1 MRNWRSN
8 RLLFL
13 GVCLIIALG
22 LIATS
27 QAGFLDPIK
36 GIVAA
41 PLNFVTGLF
50 NRTTQDAVKV
60 ADISSDVPTLQKRV
74 ADLEEA
80 LARYQSELVEL
91 REVAS
96 DYQRLSELVNYT
108 SQTQNQEFIAADV
121 ISNADANAPLQTI
134 SINKGTR
141 DGISIGMPVITQ
153 LGLVGRI
160 SDVTANASRVLLIT
174 DVSSAISGRLQTT
187 RDEGS
192 VVGQASTDLRMEF
205 IPLNAKV
212 QEGDIVITSGLGG
225 NLPAGIVIGQITSVQ
240 QREFELFQNAVVRSL
255 NNFATLETV
264 LVITNFQPVDLSVF
278 GQSTQTAPGSGG

>member
-8 RLLFL
+8 RILFL
-13 GVCLIIALG
+13 GVCLVIAVG
-22 LIATS
+22 LIGIS
-27 QAGFLDPIK
+27 QAGFLGPVK
-36 GIVAA
+36 GIVAV
-41 PLNFVTGLF
+41 PLNFITGLF
-50 NRTTQDAVKV
+50 NRATLEGVKI
-60 ADISSDVPTLQKRV
+60 ADMSSDVPTLQKRV

-91 REVAS
+91 REVAN

-108 SQTQNQEFIAADV
+108 SQTQNEEFLAADV

-141 DGISIGMPVITQ
+141 DGIAVGMPVVTQ
-153 LGLVGRI
+153 LGLVGRV

-174 DVSSAISGRLQTT
+174 DVSSAISARLQTT

-192 VVGQASTDLRMEF
+192 IVGQASNDLRMEF

-225 NLPAGIVIGQITSVQ
+225 NLPAGIVIGQVTNVQ
-240 QREFELFQNAVVRSL
+240 QREFELFQNAVIRSL

-278 GQSTQTAPGSGG
+278 EQSTAVAPGS

>member
-8 RLLFL
+8 RVLFL
-13 GVCLIIALG
+13 GVCLTIALV

-27 QAGFLDPIK
+27 QAGFLAPVKDIL
-36 GIVAA
+36 GA

-60 ADISSDVPTLQKRV
+60 ADMSSDVPTLQKRV

-91 REVAS
+91 REVAN

-108 SQTQNQEFIAADV
+108 SQTQNEEFLAADV
-121 ISNADANAPLQTI
+121 ISNADSNAPLQTI

-141 DGISIGMPVITQ
+141 DGISIGMPVVSQ

-192 VVGQASTDLRMEF
+192 IVGQASTDLRMEF

-225 NLPAGIVIGQITSVQ
+225 NLPAGLVIGQITSVQ

-255 NNFATLETV
+255 NNFATIETV

-278 GQSTQTAPGSGG
+278 GQSTQTAPGNGG

>member
-13 GVCLIIALG
+13 GVCLAISLI

-27 QAGFLDPIK
+27 QAGFLAPIK
-36 GIVAA
+36 SIITT
-41 PLNFVTGLF
+41 PLNYITGLL
-50 NRTTQDAVKV
+50 NRTTLEAVKV
-60 ADISSDVPTLQKRV
+60 ADMPSDVPTLQKRV

-91 REVAS
+91 REVAN

-108 SQTQNQEFIAADV
+108 SQTQNQEFLAADV
-121 ISNADANAPLQTI
+121 ISNSDANAPLQTI
-134 SINKGTR
+134 AINKGTR
-141 DGISIGMPVITQ
+141 DGIAIGMPVVTQ
-153 LGLVGRI
+153 LGLIGRI
-160 SDVTANASRVLLIT
+160 TDVTANAARVLLIT
-174 DVSSAISGRLQTT
+174 DLASAISGRLQTT

-192 VVGQASTDLRMEF
+192 VVGQASSDLRMEF

-212 QEGDIVITSGLGG
+212 QEGDIVTTSGLGG
-225 NLPAGIVIGQITSVQ
+225 NLPAGLVIGQITSVQ

-264 LVITNFQPVDLSVF
+264 LVITNFQPVDISVF
-278 GQSTQTAPGSGG
+278 EQGTPVAPGTGN

>member
-8 RLLFL
+8 RILFL
-13 GVCLIIALG
+13 GVCLTIAFI
-22 LIATS
+22 LIVTS
-27 QAGFLDPIK
+27 QAGFLAPIK
-36 GIVAA
+36 GILIA

-50 NRTTQDAVKV
+50 NRTTQDAVKI
-60 ADISSDVPTLQKRV
+60 ADMSSDVPTLQKRV

-108 SQTQNQEFIAADV
+108 SQTQNQEFLAADV
-121 ISNADANAPLQTI
+121 ISNADSNAPLQTI

-141 DGISIGMPVITQ
+141 DGITIGMPVVSQ
-153 LGLVGRI
+153 LGLIGRV

-192 VVGQASTDLRMEF
+192 IVGQSSNDLRMEF

-225 NLPAGIVIGQITSVQ
+225 NLPAGIVIGQVTSVQ

-264 LVITNFQPVDLSVF
+264 LVITNFQPVDLTVF
-278 GQSTQTAPGSGG
+278 EQSTQTAPGN

>member
-8 RLLFL
+8 RILFL
-13 GVCLIIALG
+13 GVCLVIAVG
-22 LIATS
+22 LIGVS
-27 QAGFLDPIK
+27 QAGFLGPVK
-36 GIVAA
+36 GIVAV
-41 PLNFVTGLF
+41 PLNFITGLF
-50 NRTTQDAVKV
+50 NRATLETVKV
-60 ADISSDVPTLQKRV
+60 ADMPSDVPSLQKRV

-91 REVAS
+91 REVAN

-108 SQTQNQEFIAADV
+108 SQTQNEEFLAADV
-121 ISNADANAPLQTI
+121 ISNTDANAPLQTI

-141 DGISIGMPVITQ
+141 DGIAVGMPVVTQ
-153 LGLVGRI
+153 LGLIGRV

-174 DVSSAISGRLQTT
+174 DVSSAISARLQTT

-192 VVGQASTDLRMEF
+192 IVGQASNDLRMEF

-212 QEGDIVITSGLGG
+212 QEGDIVISSGLGG
-225 NLPAGIVIGQITSVQ
+225 NLPAGLVIGQVTNVQ

-278 GQSTQTAPGSGG
+278 EQSTVVAPGS

>member
-1 MRNWRSN
+1 VRNWRSN
-8 RLLFL
+8 RILFL
-13 GVCLIIALG
+13 GVCLAIALA

-27 QAGFLDPIK
+27 QVGFLAPIK
-36 GIVAA
+36 SIVVA
-41 PLNFVTGLF
+41 PLNFITGLF
-50 NRTTQDAVKV
+50 NKTTLDAVKI
-60 ADISSDVPTLQKRV
+60 ADMSSDVPTLQKRV

-141 DGISIGMPVITQ
+141 DGITVGMPVVSQ
-153 LGLVGRI
+153 LGLVGRV

-174 DVSSAISGRLQTT
+174 DISSAISGRLQTT

-192 VVGQASTDLRMEF
+192 IVGQASNDLRMEF

-225 NLPAGIVIGQITSVQ
+225 NLPAGIVIGQVTSVQ

-278 GQSTQTAPGSGG
+278 EQSTQTAPGS

>member
-8 RLLFL
+8 RILFL
-13 GVCLIIALG
+13 GVCIAIALV

-27 QAGFLDPIK
+27 QAGFLVPIK
-36 GIVAA
+36 SIVIA

-50 NRTTQDAVKV
+50 NRTTQDAVKI
-60 ADISSDVPTLQKRV
+60 ADMSSDVPTLQKRV

-108 SQTQNQEFIAADV
+108 SQTQNQEFLAADV
-121 ISNADANAPLQTI
+121 ISNADSNAPLQTI

-141 DGISIGMPVITQ
+141 DGITIGMPVVSQ
-153 LGLVGRI
+153 LGLIGRI

-192 VVGQASTDLRMEF
+192 IVGQASNDLRMEF

-212 QEGDIVITSGLGG
+212 QQGDIVITSGLGG
-225 NLPAGIVIGQITSVQ
+225 NLPAGIVIGQVTSVQ

-278 GQSTQTAPGSGG
+278 EQSTQTAPGS

>member
-1 MRNWRSN
+1 
-8 RLLFL
+8 
-13 GVCLIIALG
+13 V
-22 LIATS
+22 TS
-27 QAGFLDPIK
+27 QAGFLAPIK
-36 GIVAA
+36 SIVAV

-50 NRTTQDAVKV
+50 NRTTQDAVKI
-60 ADISSDVPTLQKRV
+60 ADMSSDVPTLQKRV

-108 SQTQNQEFIAADV
+108 SQTQNEEFLAADV

-141 DGISIGMPVITQ
+141 DGVTIGMPVVTQ
-153 LGLVGRI
+153 LGLIGRV

-192 VVGQASTDLRMEF
+192 IVGQASTDLRMEF

-212 QEGDIVITSGLGG
+212 QEGDIVISSGLGG
-225 NLPAGIVIGQITSVQ
+225 KLPAGIVIGQVTSVQ

-278 GQSTQTAPGSGG
+278 EQSTPVAAGS

>member
-1 MRNWRSN
+1 VRNWRSN
-8 RLLFL
+8 RILFL

-22 LIATS
+22 LIAAS
-27 QAGFLDPIK
+27 QAGFLTPIK

-50 NRTTQDAVKV
+50 NRTTLEAVKV
-60 ADISSDVPTLQKRV
+60 ADMPSDVPTLQKRV

-80 LARYQSELVEL
+80 LAKYQSELVEL
-91 REVAS
+91 REVAN

-108 SQTQNQEFIAADV
+108 SQIQNEEFLAADV

-141 DGISIGMPVITQ
+141 DGITVGMPVVTQ
-153 LGLVGRI
+153 LGLIGRI

-192 VVGQASTDLRMEF
+192 IVGQASTDLRMEF

-225 NLPAGIVIGQITSVQ
+225 NLPAGIVLGQVTSVQ

-278 GQSTQTAPGSGG
+278 EQSTQTAPGTGN

>member
-8 RLLFL
+8 RILFL
-13 GVCLIIALG
+13 GVCLAIALA

-27 QAGFLDPIK
+27 QVGFLAPIK
-36 GIVAA
+36 SIVVA
-41 PLNFVTGLF
+41 PLNFITGLF
-50 NRTTQDAVKV
+50 NKTTLDAVKI
-60 ADISSDVPTLQKRV
+60 ADMSSDVPTLQKRV

-141 DGISIGMPVITQ
+141 DGITVGMPVVSQ

-192 VVGQASTDLRMEF
+192 IVGQASNDLRMEF

-225 NLPAGIVIGQITSVQ
+225 NLPAGIVIGQVTSVQ

-278 GQSTQTAPGSGG
+278 EQSTQTAPGS

>member
-8 RLLFL
+8 RILFL

-27 QAGFLDPIK
+27 QAGFLAPIK
-36 GIVAA
+36 DIIAA

-50 NRTTQDAVKV
+50 NRTTLDAVKV
-60 ADISSDVPTLQKRV
+60 ADMSSDVPTLQKRV

-91 REVAS
+91 REVAN

-108 SQTQNQEFIAADV
+108 SQTQNQEFLAADV
-121 ISNADANAPLQTI
+121 ISNADSNAPLQTI

-141 DGISIGMPVITQ
+141 DGISIGMPVLTQ

-174 DVSSAISGRLQTT
+174 DASSAISGRLQTT

-192 VVGQASTDLRMEF
+192 IVGQASTDLRMEF
-205 IPLNAKV
+205 IPLNARV

-225 NLPAGIVIGQITSVQ
+225 NLPAGIAIGQITSVQ

-278 GQSTQTAPGSGG
+278 GQSTQTAPGSGS

>member
-1 MRNWRSN
+1 
-8 RLLFL
+8 LFL
-13 GVCLIIALG
+13 GVCLVIAIG
-22 LIATS
+22 LIGVS
-27 QAGFLDPIK
+27 QAGFLGPVK
-36 GIVAA
+36 GIVAV
-41 PLNFVTGLF
+41 PLNFITGLF
-50 NRTTQDAVKV
+50 NRATQETVKV
-60 ADISSDVPTLQKRV
+60 ANMPSDVPALQKRV

-108 SQTQNQEFIAADV
+108 SQTQNEEFLAADV

-141 DGISIGMPVITQ
+141 DGIAVGMPVVTQ
-153 LGLVGRI
+153 LGLIGRV

-174 DVSSAISGRLQTT
+174 DVSSAISARLQTT

-192 VVGQASTDLRMEF
+192 IVGQASNDLRMEF

-212 QEGDIVITSGLGG
+212 QEGDIVISSGLGG
-225 NLPAGIVIGQITSVQ
+225 NLPAGIVIGQVTNVQ

-278 GQSTQTAPGSGG
+278 EQSTAVAPGS

>member
-8 RLLFL
+8 RILFL
-13 GVCLIIALG
+13 GVCLAIALT
-22 LIATS
+22 LIGTS
-27 QAGFLDPIK
+27 QAGFLAPIK
-36 GIVAA
+36 SIIVA

-50 NRTTQDAVKV
+50 NKSTLDTVKI
-60 ADISSDVPTLQKRV
+60 ADMSSDVPTLQKRV

-91 REVAS
+91 REVAN

-108 SQTQNQEFIAADV
+108 AQTQNQEFLAADV
-121 ISNADANAPLQTI
+121 ISNADSNAPLQTI

-141 DGISIGMPVITQ
+141 DGITIGMPVVSQ
-153 LGLVGRI
+153 LGLIGRVL
-160 SDVTANASRVLLIT
+160 DVTANASRVLLIT

-192 VVGQASTDLRMEF
+192 IVGQASNDLRMEF

-225 NLPAGIVIGQITSVQ
+225 NLPAGIVIGQVTSVQ

-278 GQSTQTAPGSGG
+278 EQSTQTAPGS

>member
-8 RLLFL
+8 RILFL
-13 GVCLIIALG
+13 GVCLAIALV
-22 LIATS
+22 LITTS
-27 QAGFLDPIK
+27 QAGFLAPIK
-36 GIVAA
+36 GIVAI

-50 NRTTQDAVKV
+50 NRTTQDAVKI
-60 ADISSDVPTLQKRV
+60 ADMSSDVPTLQKRV
-74 ADLEEA
+74 ADLEDA

-91 REVAS
+91 REVAN

-108 SQTQNQEFIAADV
+108 SQTQNEEFLAADV

-141 DGISIGMPVITQ
+141 DGISIGMPVVTQ
-153 LGLVGRI
+153 LGLVGRV
-160 SDVTANASRVLLIT
+160 SDVTANASRILLIT

-192 VVGQASTDLRMEF
+192 IVGQASTDLRMEF

-212 QEGDIVITSGLGG
+212 QEGDIVISSGLGG
-225 NLPAGIVIGQITSVQ
+225 NLPAGIVIGQVTSVQ

-278 GQSTQTAPGSGG
+278 GQSTQTAPGSGN

>member
-1 MRNWRSN
+1 VRNWRSN

-13 GVCLIIALG
+13 GVCLVIALG
-22 LIATS
+22 LIVIS

-41 PLNFVTGLF
+41 PLNFVTSIF

-60 ADISSDVPTLQKRV
+60 ADMSSDVPTLQKRV

-91 REVAS
+91 REVAN

-108 SQTQNQEFIAADV
+108 SQTQNQEFLAADV
-121 ISNADANAPLQTI
+121 ISNADSNALLQTI

-141 DGISIGMPVITQ
+141 DGISIGMPVVTQ
-153 LGLVGRI
+153 LGLVGRV

-192 VVGQASTDLRMEF
+192 IVGQASTDLRMEF
-205 IPLNAKV
+205 IPLNANV

-225 NLPAGIVIGQITSVQ
+225 NLPAGIVIGQITGVQ

-264 LVITNFQPVDLSVF
+264 LVVTNFQPVDLSVF
-278 GQSTQTAPGSGG
+278 GQSTPSAPGNGS

>member
-8 RLLFL
+8 RILFL
-13 GVCLIIALG
+13 GVCLAIALV

-27 QAGFLDPIK
+27 QAGFLAPIK
-36 GIVAA
+36 GIVAI

-60 ADISSDVPTLQKRV
+60 AEMSSDVPTLQKRV
-74 ADLEEA
+74 SDLEEA

-91 REVAS
+91 REVAN

-108 SQTQNQEFIAADV
+108 SQTQNEKFLAADV

-141 DGISIGMPVITQ
+141 DGITIGMPVVTQ
-153 LGLVGRI
+153 LGLIGRI

-192 VVGQASTDLRMEF
+192 IVGQASTDLRKEF

-225 NLPAGIVIGQITSVQ
+225 NLPAGIVLGQVTSVQ

-278 GQSTQTAPGSGG
+278 EQSTQTAPGTGN

>member
-8 RLLFL
+8 RILFL
-13 GVCLIIALG
+13 GVCLAIALV

-27 QAGFLDPIK
+27 QAGFLAPIK
-36 GIVAA
+36 GIVAI

-60 ADISSDVPTLQKRV
+60 ADMSSDVPTLQKRV
-74 ADLEEA
+74 ADLEDA

-91 REVAS
+91 REVAN

-108 SQTQNQEFIAADV
+108 SQTQNEEFLAADV

-141 DGISIGMPVITQ
+141 DGISIGMPVVTQ
-153 LGLVGRI
+153 LGLVGRV
-160 SDVTANASRVLLIT
+160 SDVTANASRILLIT

-192 VVGQASTDLRMEF
+192 IVGQASTDLRMEF

-212 QEGDIVITSGLGG
+212 QEGDIVISSGLGG
-225 NLPAGIVIGQITSVQ
+225 NLPAGIVIGQVTSVQ

-264 LVITNFQPVDLSVF
+264 LVVTNFQPVDLSVF
-278 GQSTQTAPGSGG
+278 GQSTQTAPGSGN

>member
-8 RLLFL
+8 RILFL
-13 GVCLIIALG
+13 GVCLAIALA

-27 QAGFLDPIK
+27 QVGFLAPIK
-36 GIVAA
+36 SIVVA
-41 PLNFVTGLF
+41 PLNFITGLF
-50 NRTTQDAVKV
+50 NKTTLDAVKI
-60 ADISSDVPTLQKRV
+60 ADMSSDVPTLQKRV

-141 DGISIGMPVITQ
+141 DGIAVGMPVVSQ

-192 VVGQASTDLRMEF
+192 IVGQASNDLRMEF

-225 NLPAGIVIGQITSVQ
+225 NLPAGIVIGQVTSVQ

-278 GQSTQTAPGSGG
+278 EQSTQTAPGS

>member
-13 GVCLIIALG
+13 GVCLVISLV
-22 LIATS
+22 LLSVS
-27 QAGFLDPIK
+27 QAGFLEPIK
-36 GIVAA
+36 SIIGA
-41 PLNFVTGLF
+41 PLNLITGIF
-50 NRTTQDAVKV
+50 NKTTLEAVKV
-60 ADISSDVPTLQKRV
+60 AEMPSDVPSLQKRV

-80 LARYQSELVEL
+80 LARYQSELVQL
-91 REVAS
+91 REVAN

-108 SQTQNQEFIAADV
+108 SQTQNQEFLAADV
-121 ISNADANAPLQTI
+121 ISNADSNAPLQTI
-134 SINKGTR
+134 AINKGTR
-141 DGISIGMPVITQ
+141 DGLTIGMPVITQ

-174 DVSSAISGRLQTT
+174 DLSSAISARLQTT

-192 VVGQASTDLRMEF
+192 IVGQATNDLRMEF

-225 NLPAGIVIGQITSVQ
+225 NLPAGLVIGQVTNIQ
-240 QREFELFQNAVVRSL
+240 QREFELFQNAVIRSL

-264 LVITNFQPVDLSVF
+264 LVITNFQPVDISVF
-278 GQSTQTAPGSGG
+278 EQGTPAASGTGN